1 MSHSFHQLYYH
12 FAWATDRRLNAIS
25 REWRPRLLEIIHE
38 EAERLNSVPLRHNA
52 MPDHVHLLVRLPPT
66 VLVSDFIGKVKGASS
81 FRANKEIRPGVKLH
95 WQVGYGV
102 VTIRKEEVAI
112 VSRYIDN
119 QEEHHRSGKVSDIL
133 ERCEWE
139 EEKDWP

>member
-52 MPDHVHLLVRLPPT
+52 MPDHVHLLV
-66 VLVSDFIGKVKGASS
+66 
-81 FRANKEIRPGVKLH
+81 
-95 WQVGYGV
+95 
-102 VTIRKEEVAI
+102 
-112 VSRYIDN
+112 
-119 QEEHHRSGKVSDIL
+119 
-133 ERCEWE
+133 
-139 EEKDWP
+139 